1 MRKFIVPALAAL
13 ATFGIAPA
21 AHAEEVEVRVDFSD
35 LDLSQETDVNALKS
49 RVLAEVTETCN
60 DEVPTFSSRL
70 LVRSCIRDAME
81 QADAQIEAQRSLA
94 MGATDEVG

>member
-1 MRKFIVPALAAL
+1 MRKFIVPALAAI
-13 ATFGIAPA
+13 ATLGFATA
-21 AHAEEVEVRVDFSD
+21 AQAEDVEVRVDFAD
-35 LDLSQETDVNALKS
+35 LDLSQEGDVNALRS

-60 DEVPTFSSRL
+60 EEVPTFASRL
-70 LVRSCIRDAME
+70 LIRSCIRDAME

>member
-1 MRKFIVPALAAL
+1 MRKFIVPALAAF
-13 ATFGIAPA
+13 ATFGVATA
-21 AHAEEVEVRVDFSD
+21 AHAENVEVRVDFSD
-35 LDLSQETDVNALKS
+35 LDLAQETDVNALKS

-60 DEVPTFSSRL
+60 EQVPTFSSRL

-94 MGATDEVG
+94 MGATEEVG